1 MSNFHKIITNTY
13 TNTKITIAKPTDEEV
28 IIFDNS
34 IMVTETDT
42 LGIITYANRRFIKLS
57 GFTKE
62 ELIGSPKSI
71 SHHPDTPKGLLHS
84 RVKIVSSK
92 RIWCGYIK
100 SLCKDGKFYWSLMH
114 MQAKVDNKGTI
125 IGYTTT
131 RKKACP
137 EEILEVEKKH
147 REFSGDEHIGHKFF
161 MSATL
166 RHEQDIVSRVYA
178 NSSDI

>member
-1 MSNFHKIITNTY
+1 MNTIYKTIKNTY
-13 TNTKITIAKPTDEEV
+13 TNTEITIAKPRDEEV
-28 IIFDNS
+28 IIDEDS
-34 IMVTETDT
+34 LMVTETDT

-71 SHHPDTPKGLLHS
+71 SHHPDTPKGLLHA

-92 RIWCGYIK
+92 RVWCGYVK

-114 MQAKVDNKGTI
+114 MQAKVDDKDTI

-131 RKKACP
+131 RKKACSK
-137 EEILEVEKKH
+137 EILEVEKKY
-147 REFSGDEHIGHKFF
+147 REFSGDEHIDHKFF

-166 RHEQDIVSRVYA
+166 RH
-178 NSSDI
+178 

>member
-1 MSNFHKIITNTY
+1 MNTTYKTIKNTY
-13 TNTKITIAKPTDEEV
+13 TNTEIAIAKPTDEEV
-28 IIFDNS
+28 IIDDDS
-34 IMVTETDT
+34 VMVTETDT
-42 LGIITYANRRFIKLS
+42 LGIITYANRRFLQLS
-57 GFTKE
+57 GFSKA

-71 SHHPDTPKGLLHS
+71 SHHPDTPKGLLQA

-92 RIWCGYIK
+92 RVWCGYIK

-114 MQAKVDNKGTI
+114 MQAKLDDNGTI

-137 EEILEVEKKH
+137 EKIREVEKKYI
-147 REFSGDEHIGHKFF
+147 EFSGDEHIDHKFF

-166 RHEQDIVSRVYA
+166 RH
-178 NSSDI
+178 